1 MQTPQTNALRNRPQR
16 PQRPQGLPQG
26 RPQRPQG
33 MTRPQYGQ
41 SNAPKVSQ
49 GPRGYTDPTQAPVLM
64 PGGEKRTF
72 QDMQQQQVGEQQAMV
87 DALRK
92 TKKPSH
98 DFGAGISTGSFL
110 SRLRGKAPNELD
122 ERMSRMNRSDKQY
135 WNPSP
140 SKREM
145 YNKLRSYDR
154 QKQASSPGVFGG
166 GFTVGGAGNSG
177 GLRSAPT
184 LPAGTG
190 GFKPAAGVVNYGGT
204 PQAPMRNR
212 NPWGQ

>member
-92 TKKPSH
+92 RHSNAVQDDTMYGASSMGAYRDKFNSLLNSGPS
-98 DFGAGISTGSFL
+98 S
-110 SRLRGKAPNELD
+110 LD
-122 ERMSRMNRSDKQY
+122 QRMSRMNRGNEQY
-135 WNPSP
+135 WNPGLNQ
-140 SKREM
+140 RDM
-145 YNKLRSYDR
+145 YKKLQSYDR
-154 QKQASSPGVFGG
+154 EAG
-166 GFTVGGAGNSG
+166 GFGSTD

>member
-64 PGGEKRTF
+64 PGGQKRTF

-140 SKREM
+140 SNSEM

-154 QKQASSPGVFGG
+154 QAGGPGSG
-166 GFTVGGAGNSG
+166 G
-177 GLRSAPT
+177 GLRAAPT